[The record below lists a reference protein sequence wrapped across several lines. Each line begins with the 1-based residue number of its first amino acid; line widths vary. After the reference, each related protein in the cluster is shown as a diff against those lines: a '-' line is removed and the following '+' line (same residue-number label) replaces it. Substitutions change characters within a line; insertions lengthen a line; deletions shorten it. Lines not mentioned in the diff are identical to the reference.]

1 MKRLITSR
9 LPITT
14 LSHRFHVQSSCFSNS
29 PQPNLSFRS
38 PHSKL
43 DSPPYHLS
51 IPEMTTAATPS
62 QPFPVRFYSPTSPV
76 PDSCGRTLGS
86 ILAWP
91 DSALEYSHDYIQNLF
106 PLPERSPINPSAPII
121 DEQTFTTFRS
131 SPELQ
136 NQLRSSL
143 RRMLQFY
150 GFELTCN
157 PRGTNTAAED
167 LAYQV
172 RPGPNFRSASRN
184 WVTRFSHNHLRIT
197 RIIRCCR
204 VLGLE
209 TEASAFFDALLR
221 IVEEKRG
228 VISQKTVMFWRRAA
242 QRPLYLAPE
251 EEDDRGR
258 GKEWLYRFEEENE
271 TQGKA

>member
-1 MKRLITSR
+1 
-9 LPITT
+9 
-14 LSHRFHVQSSCFSNS
+14 
-29 PQPNLSFRS
+29 
-38 PHSKL
+38 
-43 DSPPYHLS
+43 
-51 IPEMTTAATPS
+51 MTTAATPS
-62 QPFPVRFYSPTSPV
+62 QPFPVRFYSPTSSV
-76 PDSCGRTLGS
+76 PDSYGRTLGS

-91 DSALEYSHDYIQNLF
+91 DTALEYSHDYIQNLF

-136 NQLRSSL
+136 NQLRNSL

-150 GFELTCN
+150 GFEINCS
-157 PRGTNTAAED
+157 PRGTNAVAED
-167 LAYQV
+167 SAYQV
-172 RPGPNFRSASRN
+172 RPGPNFRSASLK
-184 WVTRFSHNHLRIT
+184 WVKRFDHNHLRIT

-209 TEASAFFDALLR
+209 IEAAAFFDALLR
-221 IVEEKRG
+221 TVVEKRV

-242 QRPLYLAPE
+242 ERPLYLAPE
-251 EEDDRGR
+251 EEDDGGR
-258 GKEWLYRFEEENE
+258 GKEWLYRFEEGKE